1 MEFYRIRRK
10 TKRSFMRSIRKFIPR
25 YRYDYVERLIRRNI
39 IKLTSN
45 PENKIEITSGPNKK
59 VYIQSKDKNYNVVFS
74 KDFMKYT
81 NHEFFLKE
89 SINEKLG
96 LELIQIASNNVD
108 KFCNETEDEIFKNE
122 SNGLA
127 EILNKL
133 E

>member
-1 MEFYRIRRK
+1 
-10 TKRSFMRSIRKFIPR
+10 
-25 YRYDYVERLIRRNI
+25 
-39 IKLTSN
+39 
-45 PENKIEITSGPNKK
+45 
-59 VYIQSKDKNYNVVFS
+59 
-74 KDFMKYT
+74 
-81 NHEFFLKE
+81 
-89 SINEKLG
+89 